1 MSEMSLTDRI
11 LKATAH
17 MTSEDADAVRGDLET
32 VHGAG
37 ITSIEQL
44 VEAVGDPSRESSLRA
59 IACVLLATLK
69 EKSATAALAHAL
81 EEGPDGLEWEAA
93 KALMRLRAESA
104 APTLVRVLEQGTPS
118 KQSAAAYALGW
129 LQVPSTI
136 PALRAA
142 AVDAHL
148 DVEVRGHATE
158 ALGVMQ
164 AREAVP
170 DLVALLSDES
180 PELRYWAAYSLGQ
193 IGDPASIPELE
204 RVAANDAGVLFRH
217 GSVKQEA
224 LEALATI
231 RASDR
236 DRT

>member
-1 MSEMSLTDRI
+1 MPF
-11 LKATAH
+11 
-17 MTSEDADAVRGDLET
+17 AVISREFR
-32 VHGAG
+32 AAE
-37 ITSIEQL
+37 SPRFEQL
-44 VEAVGDPSRESSLRA
+44 VEVVGDPRRGSSLRE
-59 IACVLLATLK
+59 IACTLVATLK
-69 EKSATAALAHAL
+69 EKSAVTALARAL
-81 EEGPDGLEWEAA
+81 EEGQDGLEWEAA
-93 KALMRLRAESA
+93 KALIRLRGESA
-104 APTLVRVLEQGTPS
+104 APALVRVLKQGAPS

-129 LQVPSTI
+129 LEVPDTI

-142 AVDAHL
+142 ALDAHL

-158 ALGVMQ
+158 ALGVMK

-170 DLVALLSDES
+170 DLVALLSHES

-204 RVAANDAGVLFRH
+204 RVAASDTGVLFRH

-231 RASDR
+231 RQH
-236 DRT
+236 RTT